1 MSQANVEAFK
11 RVVEAANRRD
21 VEAAL
26 EELDPEVEWHPV
38 IQVLL
43 GGEATVYRGHQ
54 GVRDVLREADEA
66 WAEAHYEFSEIRDL
80 GDRIVA
86 IGRFRARG
94 KESAAEVESPL
105 GYVVQFKNDK
115 AIRMWSYLDPNEALE
130 AAGLEE

>member
-1 MSQANVEAFK
+1 MSEENVAAFK
-11 RVVEAANRRD
+11 RVVDAANRRD

-38 IQVLL
+38 IQMLL
-43 GGEATVYRGHQ
+43 GGEATMYRGRE

-66 WAEAHYEFSEIRDL
+66 WAETHYEFSEIRDL

-105 GYVVQFKNDK
+105 AYIVQFKNGK
-115 AIRMWSYLDPNEALE
+115 AIRMWSYFDPNEALE
-130 AAGLEE
+130 AAGLQE

>member
-1 MSQANVEAFK
+1 MSEENVAAFK
-11 RVVEAANRRD
+11 RVVDAANHRE

-38 IQVLL
+38 IQMLL
-43 GGEATVYRGHQ
+43 GGEATMYRGRE

-66 WAEAHYEFSEIRDL
+66 WAETHYEFSEIRDL

-105 GYVVQFKNDK
+105 AYIVQFKNGK
-115 AIRMWSYLDPNEALE
+115 AIRMWSYFDPNEALE
-130 AAGLEE
+130 AAGLQE

>member
-1 MSQANVEAFK
+1 MSEENVAAFK
-11 RVVEAANRRD
+11 RVVDAANRRD

-38 IQVLL
+38 IQMLL
-43 GGEATVYRGHQ
+43 GGEATMYRGRE

-66 WAEAHYEFSEIRDL
+66 WAETHYEFSEIRDL

-105 GYVVQFKNDK
+105 AYIVQFKNGK
-115 AIRMWSYLDPNEALE
+115 AIRMWSYFDPNEALE
-130 AAGLEE
+130 AAGLRE